1 MISSDDMN
9 ELRKVKNIGTM
20 ARSDI
25 EHAMTSPIA
34 VRMVFLI
41 FLCFSAVVLLFLS
54 LAKNA
59 SRSSSVISSKYD
71 FGCTVSCAY
80 AWGTST
86 KKRMG
91 LRMWKSP
98 STEPNLCSLWK
109 KIQKKGKR
117 LGGGQINAVQR
128 SARTV

>member
-59 SRSSSVISSKYD
+59 SRSSSVINSKYD
-71 FGCTVSCAY
+71 FGCTVSVNTLRLALVAASLRCFLSSASIAY
-80 AWGTST
+80 SSTSESN
-86 KKRMG
+86 RD
-91 LRMWKSP
+91 
-98 STEPNLCSLWK
+98 
-109 KIQKKGKR
+109 
-117 LGGGQINAVQR
+117 
-128 SARTV
+128 SA